1 MQEALFR
8 VEITSFHKDPRAWRQ
23 VMQIGEEIWGKGK
36 GPAWTPIGCTG
47 LYLEGY
53 QHEIYAL
60 AMV

>member
-1 MQEALFR
+1 MQVGA
-8 VEITSFHKDPRAWRQ
+8 
-23 VMQIGEEIWGKGK
+23 EIWSKGK